1 MLAKHLQ
8 KQVLQTKKKTGL
20 FFTQKSGHVER
31 SYIPS
36 NSRQI
41 QHGRQTA
48 DKMSTRFSF
57 VKSDI
62 FEPVRAVNESYKES
76 WPENQD

>member
-1 MLAKHLQ
+1 MLAKRLQ
-8 KQVLQTKKKTGL
+8 KQVPKTKKKTGL
-20 FFTQKSGHVER
+20 FFTQKSGHVET

-41 QHGRQTA
+41 QYGRQTA
-48 DKMSTRFSF
+48 DNMSTSFSL

-62 FEPVRAVNESYKES
+62 FEPVRAVSESYKER